1 LKQLAARENAGGKP
15 LIEDARF
22 RDRIAEIEIDLMAL
36 EITVLRV
43 LSAETANRNPGPESS
58 VLKIRGAE
66 IQQAIAELKMLVV
79 GPRAIPWIPE
89 ALEAGW
95 QGHPQDAADWGA
107 LAGRYFN
114 LRKTTIYGGSN
125 EIQRN
130 IIAQRIL
137 GL

>member
-1 LKQLAARENAGGKP
+1 V
-15 LIEDARF
+15 RF
-22 RDRIAEIEIDLMAL
+22 RDRIAEVEIDLKAL

-43 LSAETANRNPGPESS
+43 LSAQSSQRNPGPEAS

-66 IQQAIAELKMLVV
+66 LQQALSELKMLAI
-79 GPRAIPWIPE
+79 GPRAVAWIPE
-89 ALEAGW
+89 AQDAGW
-95 QGHPQDAADWGA
+95 QGEPPGAGDWSP